1 MDNSKVGFRTD
12 SLDKFMQ
19 LEIWY
24 QELLKNYPE
33 GLAGFQFS
41 HNDCF
46 TFGIVYKEE
55 ANNILN
61 ELENSLHKKKCLLK
75 QIDNDV
81 QISACIFSGEPGGTG
96 LLYYQCANTYVRI
109 YLYGTKEDMIEA
121 IWTKLETSFKVLTA
135 QREDIVQVKITYNTA
150 HGVSTYT
157 AAIQCPT
164 WAEIAQNYP
173 AEIREKIALTQS
185 GLNYSRGKLLIW
197 HGLPGTGK
205 TYAIRSL
212 IRAWKESHTP
222 IDVIDA
228 DQFLGNGGYYYSLI
242 EDLKKPGLFI
252 FEDSAESLLESTR
265 TTAET
270 RISKLLNMTD
280 GLLSQGR
287 QDIFLITFN
296 EQVAKIDAAAIRPG
310 RCQSLIKFREFNE
323 NEAIA
328 WLEERKED
336 PKKLID
342 QKSMLGGKGAW
353 SLADL
358 YNLLNGF
365 PIVDTMDLT
374 IGLGED

>member
-12 SLDKFMQ
+12 SFDRFIRT
-19 LEIWY
+19 EVWY
-24 QELLKNYPE
+24 HELLKNFPE
-33 GLAGFQFS
+33 GLSGFQFS
-41 HNDCF
+41 HNGVF
-46 TFGIVYKEE
+46 SFGIMYKEK
-55 ANNILN
+55 ADSILD
-61 ELENSLHKKKCLLK
+61 ELENSLHGKKGLFH
-75 QIDNDV
+75 QIDDDA
-81 QISACIFSGEPGGTG
+81 QISVCIFSGGLGGTG
-96 LLYYQCANTYVRI
+96 LLYYQYSNTYISI
-109 YLYGTKEDMIEA
+109 YLYGTKEDIVET
-121 IWTKLETSFKVLTA
+121 IWAKLEISFKALAVR
-135 QREDIVQVKITYNTA
+135 REDIVQAKISYNTPR
-150 HGVSTYT
+150 GVSTYT
-157 AAIQCPT
+157 AAIQCPA
-164 WAEIAQNYP
+164 WIEIAQNYP
-173 AEIREKIALTQS
+173 TEIREKIALTQN

-197 HGLPGTGK
+197 HGSPGTGK

-228 DQFLGNGGYYYSLI
+228 DQFLEDGAYYYSLI

-265 TTAET
+265 NVAET

-287 QDIFLITFN
+287 QDIFLVTFN
-296 EQVAKIDAAAIRPG
+296 EQVTKIDSAATRPG

-328 WLEERKED
+328 WLKERKQD

-342 QKSMLGGKGAW
+342 QKSMLGGKEAW

-365 PIVDTMDLT
+365 PVVNTTDLT
-374 IGLGED
+374 IGLG